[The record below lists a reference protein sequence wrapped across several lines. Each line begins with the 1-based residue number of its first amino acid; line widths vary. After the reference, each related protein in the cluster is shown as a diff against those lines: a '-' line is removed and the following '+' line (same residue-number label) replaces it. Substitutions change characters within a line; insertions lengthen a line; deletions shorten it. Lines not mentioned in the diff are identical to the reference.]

1 MTLNRVKSYDVKQ
14 SKIAKSKGVN
24 VNKTPVVFGSY
35 DASEIYNKAYNR
47 NGRRIH
53 CRFSSWTSSL
63 EQSDEKQI
71 YSAWR
76 PWTIRS
82 TKYFF
87 LFAFDMQHR

>member
-53 CRFSSWTSSL
+53 CRFSS
-63 EQSDEKQI
+63 
-71 YSAWR
+71 
-76 PWTIRS
+76 
-82 TKYFF
+82 
-87 LFAFDMQHR
+87 